1 MNPAATID
9 PKVSRSQTTAI
20 IFCITCITA
29 IGNLLAGLLTVCI
42 PVIALDIDIPQS
54 LQLWPAAAFAL
65 ACGCTLLPLSATAD
79 VLGCRRACLAG
90 ALLQTASA
98 LGAGLAKTSTQLIS
112 LRVVAGIAASCC
124 LPGAV
129 GVASRVFAASS
140 HPRRRNAA
148 FAAMGGGQAIGFGLG
163 LVLGGVCADTIGWRW
178 GFYGTAILN
187 AVVLVVAFWALP
199 SSVDER
205 MGQLEMKRLT
215 TEVDWFGALLIS
227 SCLALLSYELAVA
240 TSTDAELE
248 FSQPTNIALLCVAFA
263 LLPTFAL
270 WMRRQIR
277 LGCPAL
283 IPNTLWTNKPFTTVC
298 FVVFMVWG
306 SLNASEQ
313 LTALYLQ
320 DVLGKPVLEASLY
333 FLPAPICGILMN
345 VGVGF
350 LIPYIRPSVAVP
362 IACLVSGLAPLLLAI
377 ICRVDGPSYWHG
389 VFQAMAL
396 NPVGADLIYVIANLV
411 LTDAFPEETQALA
424 GGIFNMLAQVGKSVG
439 IATTTIIARQ
449 LTAQAARPESRDALL
464 KGYKAGWFYNCAL
477 ASISVLVSLWGL
489 RSVKRLGVKRE

>member
-1 MNPAATID
+1 MNLAASI
-9 PKVSRSQTTAI
+9 VSGSQTTAI

-42 PVIALDIDIPQS
+42 PVIALDIDIPQN

-98 LGAGLAKTSTQLIS
+98 
-112 LRVVAGIAASCC
+112 GI
-124 LPGAV
+124 V
-129 GVASRVFAASS
+129 
-140 HPRRRNAA
+140 
-148 FAAMGGGQAIGFGLG
+148 
-163 LVLGGVCADTIGWRW
+163 
-178 GFYGTAILN
+178 
-187 AVVLVVAFWALP
+187 
-199 SSVDER
+199 
-205 MGQLEMKRLT
+205 
-215 TEVDWFGALLIS
+215 
-227 SCLALLSYELAVA
+227 
-240 TSTDAELE
+240 
-248 FSQPTNIALLCVAFA
+248 LLCVAFA
-263 LLPTFAL
+263 LLPAFAL

-277 LGCPAL
+277 LGRPAL
-283 IPNTLWTNKPFTTVC
+283 IPNTLWTNTPFTTVC

-320 DVLGKPVLEASLY
+320 DVLRKPVLRASLY
-333 FLPAPICGILMN
+333 FLPAPVCGILMN

-350 LIPYIRPSVAVP
+350 LIPYMRPSVAVP
-362 IACLVSGLAPLLLAI
+362 IACLVSGLAPLLLAT
-377 ICRVDGPSYWHG
+377 ICRVDGPSYWRG

-411 LTDAFPEETQALA
+411 LTEAFPEETQALA
-424 GGIFNMLAQVGKSVG
+424 GGIFNMLAQIGKSVG

-464 KGYKAGWFYNCAL
+464 TGYKAGWFYNCAL
-477 ASISVLVSLWGL
+477 ASISALVSLWGL
-489 RSVKRLGVKRE
+489 YSVKHLGVKRE